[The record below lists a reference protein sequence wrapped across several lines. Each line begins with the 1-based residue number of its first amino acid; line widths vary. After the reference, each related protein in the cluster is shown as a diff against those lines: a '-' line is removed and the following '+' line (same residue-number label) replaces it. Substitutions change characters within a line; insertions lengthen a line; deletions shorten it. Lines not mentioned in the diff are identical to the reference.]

1 MWQWYIHIYVTKR
14 KKKGVWVGMV
24 GGEANLFIKINE
36 QTNKIQL
43 IVLELFRKQDKRIKL
58 REILNHKTL

>member
-1 MWQWYIHIYVTKR
+1 
-14 KKKGVWVGMV
+14 MV

-43 IVLELFRKQDKRIKL
+43 IVLKLLENKSKELS
-58 REILNHKTL
+58 